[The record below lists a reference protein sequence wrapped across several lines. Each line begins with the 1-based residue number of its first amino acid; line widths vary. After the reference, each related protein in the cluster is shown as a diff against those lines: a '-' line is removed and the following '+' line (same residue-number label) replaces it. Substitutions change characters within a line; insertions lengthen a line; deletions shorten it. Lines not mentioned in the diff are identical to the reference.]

1 MTHAN
6 ENALV
11 RRGALAG
18 PGFLSPAEEALLAD
32 LIGDSV
38 SPATFRAYESDW
50 KAWVSWCAARGD
62 DPVPARPRLV
72 GLWIAEQAVMTR
84 PDGSPVYA
92 AATIGRRA
100 AAVSTL
106 NAVMTACPESADLT
120 PRLGQYPDVRGAL
133 AGMRRRRKG
142 IRPDRADP
150 LLLEDMRLLCAAIA
164 ASGTTWSRRVRA
176 RRDAAVVTAL
186 MAGAYRRSELAA
198 HVLGDVTYQPGV
210 GLHMR
215 VPFSKTDQ
223 EGAGLV
229 KVLPAGDDPLTCPRC
244 AMLKWISVVAA
255 WDSAGRP
262 GLIRLLA
269 APDEPGHVC
278 REPRSLPSGGAP
290 LLRGIDRSGRLT
302 AGGLSGHAVN
312 DIVKGWWEAAGP
324 GDGRR
329 ITSHSGR
336 VGFVTEGFRAGA
348 DANEIAQQTGHRTT
362 RQVEEYRREHVPEAG
377 NAVTRIVF

>member
-1 MTHAN
+1 
-6 ENALV
+6 
-11 RRGALAG
+11 
-18 PGFLSPAEEALLAD
+18 
-32 LIGDSV
+32 
-38 SPATFRAYESDW
+38 
-50 KAWVSWCAARGD
+50 
-62 DPVPARPRLV
+62 
-72 GLWIAEQAVMTR
+72 MTR
-84 PDGSPVYA
+84 PDGSQVYA

-100 AAVSTL
+100 AAVSTV
-106 NAVMTACPESADLT
+106 NAALTAGRGAAALVP
-120 PRLGQYPDVRGAL
+120 PVGQYPVVRKAL

-142 IRPDRADP
+142 TRPARADP
-150 LLLEDMRLLCAAIA
+150 LLLEDVRLLCSAIA

-176 RRDAAVVTAL
+176 RRDTAVVTAL

-198 HVLGDVTYQPGV
+198 HTLGDVTYHPGA
-210 GLHMR
+210 GLHLY

-223 EGAGLV
+223 EGTGLV
-229 KVLPAGDDPLTCPRC
+229 KALPAGTDPLTCPRC
-244 AMLKWISVVAA
+244 AMLKWIAVVAA

-278 REPRSLPSGGAP
+278 EEPRVLPAGTAP
-290 LLRGIDRSGRLT
+290 LLRGVDRSGRLT

-312 DIVKGWWEAAGP
+312 DIVQDWWEAAGP

-348 DANEIAQQTGHRTT
+348 AANEIARQTGHQTT

-377 NAVTRIVF
+377 NAVTRIGF